1 MGNMEWQFIRHL
13 YNENMKQYTPSL
25 IKLIEK
31 SLIHGDKK
39 RIADELEL
47 SQLTVQKA
55 FNDKALTTTN
65 RRIFE
70 HAELMIEQH
79 KERAKAVKA

>member
-1 MGNMEWQFIRHL
+1 
-13 YNENMKQYTPSL
+13 MKQYTPSL

>member
-1 MGNMEWQFIRHL
+1 
-13 YNENMKQYTPSL
+13 MKQYTPHM

-55 FNDKALTTTN
+55 FNDKALTPTN

-70 HAELMIEQH
+70 HAEMMIQQH
-79 KERAKAVKA
+79 KERFKAVKA